1 MRCLPQTEVC
11 DLRNPSPRLLRLFTF
26 PAINAGVNKLSLSS
40 CFTSGTPRQI
50 RPCFMGGY
58 IPEERLESR
67 HAGKFGLKGALR
79 DDRDDIDDIFGNGIF
94 IVLNVTIVT
103 LGCIVD
109 T

>member
-11 DLRNPSPRLLRLFTF
+11 DLRKPSPRLLRLFTF

-79 DDRDDIDDIFGNGIF
+79 DDRDDIDDIFGNAIF

>member
-1 MRCLPQTEVC
+1 
-11 DLRNPSPRLLRLFTF
+11 
-26 PAINAGVNKLSLSS
+26 
-40 CFTSGTPRQI
+40 
-50 RPCFMGGY
+50 MGGY
-58 IPEERLESR
+58 IPEERLKSR

-103 LGCIVD
+103 LGYIAN